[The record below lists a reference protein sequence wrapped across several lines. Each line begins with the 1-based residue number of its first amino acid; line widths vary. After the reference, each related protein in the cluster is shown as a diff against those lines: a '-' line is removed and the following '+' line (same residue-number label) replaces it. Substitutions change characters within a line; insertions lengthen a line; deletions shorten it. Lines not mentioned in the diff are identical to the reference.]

1 VPRLLEGDPAVTT
14 ALPMTEDDLLAAITD
29 ALTLYGWRWTH
40 PRRSDK
46 ALTMGH
52 SGAPDIIAARKGIVY
67 FIELKSARGRLDAEQ
82 FAWMSAL
89 GWPQRPQ
96 GEVERTAPPGADE
109 RIRLRVW
116 WPEDLDAALRE
127 LA

>member
-1 VPRLLEGDPAVTT
+1 VTL
-14 ALPMTEDDLLAAITD
+14 AITEDELLTAVTD
-29 ALTLYGWRWTH
+29 ALTLYGYRWTH

-52 SGAPDIIAARKGIVY
+52 AGVPDIIAARHGVVW

-82 FAWMSAL
+82 FAWMHAL
-89 GWPQRPQ
+89 GWAA
-96 GEVERTAPPGADE
+96 GLEDISGADMG
-109 RIRLRVW
+109 RVQLRVY
-116 WPEDLDAALRE
+116 WPEDLDRALKE